1 MSKYA
6 LQFTDMI
13 ARKNKKDP
21 QPMSIIDAEN
31 SAGIKEKVTIQQFMQ
46 RSKIKYIDDYN
57 ESREGIMA
65 AIKRGNGYANLLNDT
80 TVLDRKAIEIRE
92 MLQKNG
98 VDIKMFPM
106 ARIKQELKLG
116 ISPQFMKEMFQ
127 NTGAYDIACELGKIL
142 QTITTMAYGSIEGLD
157 RAIVRAS
164 EANGLTPEELQTAI
178 QLGMYEA
185 LDSDASESKIDYIR
199 SRIQQF
205 NAI

>member
-13 ARKNKKDP
+13 TRKNKKDP
-21 QPMSIIDAEN
+21 QPMAIIDAEN
-31 SAGIKEKVTIQQFMQ
+31 SAGTKDKVTIQQFMQ
-46 RSKIKYIDDYN
+46 RSKIAYIDDYN

-65 AIKRGNGYANLLNDT
+65 AIKRGGGYANLLNDT

-98 VDIKMFPM
+98 VDIKMFPT

-127 NTGAYDIACELGKIL
+127 STGTYDVALELGKIL
-142 QTITTMAYGSIEGLD
+142 QTITTMAYGSIAGLD
-157 RAIVRAS
+157 RAIVKAS

-185 LDSDASESKIDYIR
+185 LDSDASESKIAYIR